1 MIKMAIVDNLQQRD
15 AYHAHDIKAHMDYG
29 LLCIVS
35 SWLLELGLAKL
46 SWPIG
51 LRCQRSK
58 SR

>member
-1 MIKMAIVDNLQQRD
+1 MAIVDNLQQRD